1 MPRLAE
7 LLLFLLEPV
16 NSFWYVENRIP
27 LKPFSSGGVGEGGC
41 GRMQPCKV
49 QCHLMESLN
58 DSDTPVFILFYVFLL
73 SNNSFLSILFPYLLA
88 YSPYQFLGKFIS
100 YLMSVSMVVSILTIT
115 AIGIDRY
122 YAVIEPFSSNY
133 KR

>member
-1 MPRLAE
+1 
-7 LLLFLLEPV
+7 
-16 NSFWYVENRIP
+16 
-27 LKPFSSGGVGEGGC
+27 
-41 GRMQPCKV
+41 MQPCKV
-49 QCHLMESLN
+49 QCRLMESLN
-58 DSDTPVFILFYVFLL
+58 DPDTPVFILFYAFFL